1 MHMRVGVAA
10 AGLAV
15 AVLAACGG
23 DGDGGDGGDGAATT
37 AATTTEAG
45 DDETSPT
52 CELLATD
59 RVSELFGTEAT
70 VQPPEPGAT
79 DVASS
84 CIWQAEVGDAD
95 EPAVYQLQLTIYP
108 GGAFYDP
115 AMWGGA
121 PEPVEAL
128 GDEAFVVRDGGAQ
141 GTTAG
146 YRDAERSVFLSYAI
160 LIDPGAA
167 DPSEQADHVVSL
179 LRDVDAGLG

>member
-1 MHMRVGVAA
+1 MHMSVGVAA
-10 AGLAV
+10 AGLVV
-15 AVLAACGG
+15 ALLAGCGG
-23 DGDGGDGGDGAATT
+23 DGDGGEGGEGAT
-37 AATTTEAG
+37 ATTEAA
-45 DDETSPT
+45 DEETSPT
-52 CELLATD
+52 CDLLDTD

-70 VQPPEPGAT
+70 VQPLEPGANE
-79 DVASS
+79 VASS

-95 EPAVYQLQLTIYP
+95 APAVYQLQLTIYP

-115 AMWGGA
+115 AMWGGT

-167 DPSEQADHVVSL
+167 DPSDQADDVVSL

>member
-1 MHMRVGVAA
+1 MRMRVGMAA
-10 AGLAV
+10 AGLVV
-15 AVLAACGG
+15 AVLAGCG
-23 DGDGGDGGDGAATT
+23 GDGGDGGEGGDGGANATT
-37 AATTTEAG
+37 ESGDEEAG
-45 DDETSPT
+45 PT
-52 CELLATD
+52 CDLLSID

-115 AMWGGA
+115 AMWGGT

-146 YRDAERSVFLSYAI
+146 YRDAERSVFLSYAV
-160 LIDPGAA
+160 LIDPAAA
-167 DPSEQADHVVSL
+167 DPSEQADDVVSL
-179 LRDVDAGLG
+179 LRDVDAGLR